1 MTMKKEKRIRGK
13 AVHYEEVKE
22 KRTIMLTPSAWEYA
36 KRISKEESISVSVYI
51 EELIR
56 EKFPER

>member
-1 MTMKKEKRIRGK
+1 MKKEKRIRGK

-36 KRISKEESISVSVYI
+36 KNVAKDKKISVSVYI

-56 EKFPER
+56 EKFSER